1 MKVVF
6 IIGNGFD
13 INLGLPTQYENFYK
27 YYLGLDSSHDSIQVK
42 KLKEHLKKDQDQ
54 ESRYQYWSDLE
65 IGMGDYTVNF
75 SNVKEL
81 KEAYYDLNDRMQEY
95 MEIID
100 KKDLPASINSQKLIR
115 DLSYPDQYLRPLF
128 KEEIHK
134 FLKKWETSVY
144 ETYVVSFNYTNVL
157 EKILK
162 MKENA
167 NITLSNSRFGKSNT
181 LYPVIHIHGKLDAPL
196 IGLNDKSQIKNEVL
210 RENEEV
216 QECIIK
222 PKLNE
227 MLAHLVDATVDKH
240 IRTAYLICIFGHSLG
255 DTDNLWWN
263 LLGERLKTDCR
274 IIYFVYN
281 PKEQPRPSELNN
293 IRRKYKKL
301 LLSKT
306 NLTESEKK
314 DASNKIYIALNTD
327 MFKLT

>member
-13 INLGLPTQYENFYK
+13 INLGLATQYENFYRF
-27 YYLGLDSSHDSIQVK
+27 YLGLDSSNDSIQVK
-42 KLKEHLKKDQDQ
+42 KLKEHLKNDQDQ

-65 IGMGDYTVNF
+65 IGMGNYTVNF

-95 MEIID
+95 MKIID

-128 KEEIHK
+128 KEEIYN
-134 FLKKWETSVY
+134 FLKKWGTSVY
-144 ETYVVSFNYTNVL
+144 ETYIVSFNYTNVL

-162 MKENA
+162 IKEND
-167 NITLSNSRFGKSNT
+167 NMQLSNSRFGNSNT
-181 LYPVIHIHGKLDAPL
+181 LYPIIHIHGKVDAPL
-196 IGLNDKSQIKNEVL
+196 IGLNDKNQIKNELL

-227 MLAHLVDATVDKH
+227 MLAHLVDVKVDNH
-240 IRTAYLICIFGHSLG
+240 IRTANLICIFGHSLG
-255 DTDNLWWN
+255 DTDKLWWN
-263 LLGERLKTDCR
+263 LMGERLKTDCR
-274 IIYFVYN
+274 IIYFAYN
-281 PKEQPRPSELNN
+281 PKELLRPSELNN
-293 IRRKYKKL
+293 IRRKYKNL

-306 NLTESEKK
+306 SFSESEKK
-314 DASNKIYIALNTD
+314 MRLIKSI
-327 MFKLT
+327 